1 MTPATSP
8 FSPPRGEKV
17 PKADEG
23 TSGFANTLTP
33 MALTATIHNFATQL
47 ADVDRGVYE
56 NLELRLARQP
66 SETIEYMLM
75 RFFAYCLE
83 YTEGIAFTEGVAAGD
98 EPAVVIRDLTGRV
111 TAWIE
116 VGAPDAERL
125 HRGSK
130 LAERT
135 AVYTHRPIR
144 IVLGELAGQ
153 KIHRSSEIPIYA
165 FEPSFVTAVA
175 EAIGRRVDVALSIT
189 ERELYLDV
197 DGKTFTTTVVEH
209 RLP

>member
-1 MTPATSP
+1 
-8 FSPPRGEKV
+8 
-17 PKADEG
+17 
-23 TSGFANTLTP
+23 
-33 MALTATIHNFATQL
+33 MALTATIHNFSTQL
-47 ADVDRGVYE
+47 SDIDRGVYE
-56 NLELRLARQP
+56 TLELRMARQP
-66 SETIEYMLM
+66 SETVEYMLM

-98 EPAVVIRDLTGRV
+98 EPAVVIRDLTGRL
-111 TAWIE
+111 TGWIE
-116 VGAPDAERL
+116 VGAPDADRL

-144 IVLGELAGQ
+144 LLLGELTGK
-153 KIHRSSEIPIYA
+153 KIHRASEIPIYA
-165 FEPSFVTAVA
+165 FEPSFVTEVA
-175 EAIGRRVDVALSIT
+175 DAIDRRVDVALSIT

-197 DGKTFTTTVVEH
+197 NGKTFTTTVVEH

>member
-1 MTPATSP
+1 
-8 FSPPRGEKV
+8 
-17 PKADEG
+17 
-23 TSGFANTLTP
+23 
-33 MALTATIHNFATQL
+33 MALTATIYNFSTQL
-47 ADVDRGVYE
+47 SDIDRGVYE
-56 NLELRLARQP
+56 TLELRMARQP
-66 SETIEYMLM
+66 SETVEYMLM

-111 TAWIE
+111 TGWIE
-116 VGAPDAERL
+116 VGAPDADRL

-144 IVLGELAGQ
+144 IILGELAG
-153 KIHRSSEIPIYA
+153 KRIHRAPEIAIYA
-165 FEPSFVTAVA
+165 FEPAFVSAVA
-175 EAIGRRVDVALSIT
+175 EAIDRRVDVALSIT

-197 DGKTFTTTVVEH
+197 GGRTFTTTVTEH
-209 RLP
+209 RLV